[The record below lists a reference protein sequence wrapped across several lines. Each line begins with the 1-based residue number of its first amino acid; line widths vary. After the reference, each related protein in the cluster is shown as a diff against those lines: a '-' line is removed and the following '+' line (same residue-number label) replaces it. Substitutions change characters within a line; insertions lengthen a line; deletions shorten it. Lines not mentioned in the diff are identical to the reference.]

1 MKHNS
6 YVYPIS
12 DPSWIEKLCR
22 WADHHFDFFAYTN
35 GNNHQYPEG
44 PFATHFYAGKSQ
56 LSKKEIWNEPSS
68 FKKVGIIGYDYKN
81 QLENLNSE
89 NPAFFDLPEVC
100 FFAPSFSLKFL
111 GEKVISDVE
120 LNEEFWQEIE
130 QITLPERPFT
140 NCSVQPQITPEN
152 YSDTVKAIQRHIVE
166 GNTYES
172 NFCQAYTGTFE
183 NWDPISAYFNLN
195 KLSPMPFS
203 ALFKAKS
210 QWLISASP
218 ERFLKKTGSKLIAQ
232 PIKGTIK
239 RGVSKAE
246 DLQNKETLGNSEKEQ
261 AENLMIT
268 DLMRN
273 DLSKVSKTGSVK
285 VTELF
290 GIYPF
295 PKVFQMISTIVS
307 ELKEDTTFAEI
318 IQASFPMG
326 SMTGAPKIRTMEI
339 VEELESFKRGWFSG
353 TFGVIEENGDFDFSV
368 VIRSIIADLA
378 VKKLYFGVGSAITFD
393 ANAEQEYDECSLKAK
408 AILEVLSG
416 K

>member
-6 YVYPIS
+6 YVYPI
-12 DPSWIEKLCR
+12 PNPLWIEKLCR
-22 WADHHFDFFAYTN
+22 WADFHFDFFAYTN
-35 GNNHQYPEG
+35 GNNHIYPEN
-44 PFATHFYAGKSQ
+44 PFATKFYAGNRQ
-56 LSKKEIWNEPSS
+56 LTEKEIWSETGV
-68 FKKVGIIGYDYKN
+68 KKVGIIGYDFKN
-81 QLENLNSE
+81 RLEKLESE

-100 FFAPSFSLKFL
+100 FFTPSFSLELL
-111 GEKVISDVE
+111 GEKIISAVE
-120 LNEEFWQEIE
+120 LTEEFWKAIKE
-130 QITLPERPFT
+130 TPLPT
-140 NCSVQPQITPEN
+140 QSTTSCSVVPQITREQ
-152 YSDTVKAIQRHIVE
+152 YLFTVKTIKDHIIE

-172 NFCQAYTGTFE
+172 NFCQAYSGDFE
-183 NWDPISAYFNLN
+183 TWDPVSAYFKLN
-195 KLSPMPFS
+195 ELSSMPFS

-210 QWLISASP
+210 NWLVSASP
-218 ERFLKKTGSKLIAQ
+218 ERYLKRTGNKIIAQ

-239 RGVSKAE
+239 RGESAAE
-246 DLQNKETLGNSEKEQ
+246 DLLNKETLANSEKEQ

-273 DLSKVSKTGSVK
+273 DLSMVSKTGSVN

-295 PKVFQMISTIVS
+295 PKVFQMISTISS
-307 ELKEDTTFAEI
+307 ELKDEVTFSDI

-368 VIRSIIADLA
+368 IIRSIIADMDL
-378 VKKLYFGVGSAITFD
+378 KKLYFGVGSAITFD
-393 ANAEQEYDECSLKAK
+393 ADAAQEYDECILKAK